1 MMPVDPLAF
10 ASVFLNSFCTLC
22 GGITC
27 AFLCMRALFE
37 QRHSLVLFF
46 GFFFVKMSL
55 LATFDAM
62 RWFELGG
69 DWPDTLGQ
77 ALIMVLAGII
87 IFINWYVWDSSLLK
101 VGVAGVFADALSAFP
116 MVFSLALV
124 NMLRG
129 EGAFVTYIGPFSLWS
144 LVRPLLMVG
153 AFWVL
158 LRLVLPLLKRFVNHD
173 FKYERLW
180 LLLFCLFMAFDMSTQ
195 LPNVDD
201 SLNVVYSPSY
211 FSVIIMLPLGLGVY
225 VFVRQRMA
233 RKRGERLA
241 RTRALMAVCDD
252 ALCNQSAFLE
262 ASRKTLDEVANRIDD
277 LKAGGVRDDLARYLD
292 EMRVTCDRLRFGTF
306 SDNPALDVVL
316 VNYEERFRAAGV
328 LVSYRISPL
337 ACAGEQPALSA
348 QALLEW
354 ALQMHAGKEPVG
366 LRAFRRAN
374 QVLFEVR
381 VPARRAWKLSSLL
394 AGYRLLAPGATVR
407 ASADR
412 KELVARVLL
421 EDGKR

>member
-10 ASVFLNSFCTLC
+10 ASVFLNSFCALC
-22 GGITC
+22 GGIAC
-27 AFLCMRALFE
+27 AFLCMKSLFK
-37 QRHSLVLFF
+37 QRHSLAIFF
-46 GFFFVKMSL
+46 GFFFVKMS
-55 LATFDAM
+55 AQSVFDAM
-62 RWFELGG
+62 RWFGLGG
-69 DWPDTLGQ
+69 DWPDTLGH
-77 ALIMVLAGII
+77 ALVLVLAGII
-87 IFINWYVWDSSLLK
+87 IFINWYVWESSLLK

-124 NMLRG
+124 NLLRG
-129 EGAFVTYIGPFSLWS
+129 EGPFVTYIGPFGPWS

-153 AFWVL
+153 AFWIL
-158 LRLVLPLLKRFVNHD
+158 LRLVLPLLRRFVNHD

-180 LLLFCLFMAFDMSTQ
+180 LILFCLFMAFDMSTQ

-211 FSVIIMLPLGLGVY
+211 FSAILMLPIGLLVY
-225 VFVRQRMA
+225 VLAKRRMA

-241 RTRALMAVCDD
+241 RTRALMAACDD
-252 ALCNQSAFLE
+252 ALRDQSAFLE
-262 ASRKTLDEVANRIDD
+262 SSRKTLDEVANRIDELQAD
-277 LKAGGVRDDLARYLD
+277 GVRDDLARYLNG
-292 EMRVTCDRLRFGTF
+292 MRATCDRLRFGTY

-316 VNYEERFRAAGV
+316 VNYEERFREAGV
-328 LVSYRISPL
+328 TVNYRISPL

-354 ALQMHAGKEPVG
+354 ALHMHAGEEPVG

-374 QVLFEVR
+374 QVLFEIR
-381 VPARRAWKLSSLL
+381 VPARRARKLSTLL
-394 AGYRLLAPGATVR
+394 ARYRLLAPGATVR
-407 ASADR
+407 AAADG
-412 KELVARVLL
+412 KGLVARALL